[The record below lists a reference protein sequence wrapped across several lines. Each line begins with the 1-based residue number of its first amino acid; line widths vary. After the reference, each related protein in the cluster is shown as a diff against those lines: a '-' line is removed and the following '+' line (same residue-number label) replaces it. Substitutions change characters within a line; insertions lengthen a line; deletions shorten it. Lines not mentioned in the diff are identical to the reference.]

1 MIYLTGASGFL
12 GNNLIQ
18 FFKNK
23 DIEFKSFSRKKT
35 NDALQI
41 KNYLDIKENPNA
53 TILHLASESNTKSKM
68 YHDEIEFYKNI
79 SKKKW
84 KHQIFFSSAQIYD
97 DQSLNLKTENSLIKP
112 RNNYGKKKSEIE
124 KIFLEIENATI
135 LRLSNIIGKGMSDRN
150 VINTL
155 LSQLNLGPTIKLENT
170 YSVRDFLAVD
180 DFVKILHKIIKF
192 NLKGI
197 FNISTGRG
205 TQISQLTDYMI
216 EIVNKYQYRLEVND
230 NSDRV
235 SHLVLDN
242 SKLKSLCDIE
252 INLNVKKI
260 IRSIIEN
267 KKI

>member
-1 MIYLTGASGFL
+1 M
-12 GNNLIQ
+12 
-18 FFKNK
+18 
-23 DIEFKSFSRKKT
+23 
-35 NDALQI
+35 
-41 KNYLDIKENPNA
+41 
-53 TILHLASESNTKSKM
+53 
-68 YHDEIEFYKNI
+68 
-79 SKKKW
+79 
-84 KHQIFFSSAQIYD
+84 
-97 DQSLNLKTENSLIKP
+97 
-112 RNNYGKKKSEIE
+112 
-124 KIFLEIENATI
+124 
-135 LRLSNIIGKGMSDRN
+135 
-150 VINTL
+150 
-155 LSQLNLGPTIKLENT
+155 
-170 YSVRDFLAVD
+170 AVD

-230 NSDRV
+230 NSDRI